1 MSSNHD
7 FVVKNG
13 LAVGTNISATGT
25 ITTAGQ
31 TFPASDGSS
40 GQTITTDGSGALSW
54 TTIVSGGFTAAGDS
68 GSDAIGGSETIT
80 FTGGTN
86 ITTAVTANTVT
97 ITNDLSTSD
106 NLTEGSSNLYYTDT
120 RAVNAIEGHA
130 HLTIDGGTLYVDTA
144 ANRVGIS
151 DTSPSQKLD
160 IAGNV
165 GINGTEIINAS
176 GQYVG
181 PVTNAALTIGG
192 SLAGDLSNVKVQYAS
207 SYAGTPIQGSFFFDS
222 LNQKM
227 KVYTGSAFVDAVPA
241 GGGGGGGGSTDANTT
256 FRDYRY
262 TLGSTTNSVS
272 GVDDVTLTAGAF
284 ISGHKYTIVTAGN
297 TSFTG
302 IGATNNNVGTVFVS
316 TGVGTGTGTAKRTL
330 FYDTTSSSTSIVV
343 YVNGIKQVNG
353 SSNDFVSTT
362 GTSVAFTYNVP
373 AASVVEVQVYE
384 LLTNSAYYLKG
395 QTLSTAQ
402 INTNIATAVPLSG
415 GTMTGGLH
423 IRTADAGTVTASTQA
438 DDLVVE
444 NSAEGG
450 ITIMTPDAQSAR
462 IRFTSPSTNND
473 VGGASIFYRQNIN
486 KMNIGTSVSGGILQL
501 QSGAGAETMTLIAN
515 GKVGIGTASPA
526 ELLDVTGTGTPTLA
540 IHNSGGSGNSTLH
553 IGESNMSSYGTEI
566 RWEGNLGNTFFD
578 NRYNHSTRP
587 HMYFRMRVAGSPI
600 TAMTIDPAGNVGIGA
615 TNPDSPVTI
624 QPFAQGVGTNSVQSW
639 MYALTSGSEFDLK
652 LNQVVSSGL
661 VKYAFTLR
669 NNGTSY
675 ANNLVLDRGNVG
687 IGTASPTAKL
697 HIQVADGAEF
707 LKATIIGNEAW
718 AFKGASGSG
727 SMDYVS
733 FGISGG
739 TQAIA
744 WQENGNTGI
753 GTTAPGARLSVSG
766 PAALA
771 NLGGGSTGSAALYVN
786 TTSGHT
792 GEIIQILK
800 NGSTQLHMANDGKVG
815 IGTSS
820 PLSKLHVHQS
830 GTGSVPV
837 TVANFV
843 TNSNAYGRGPRLDF
857 SVLWGS
863 NLQTAQIAAPNV
875 TGGGG
880 YGGDLSFSTNGQANN
895 TMTERLRLNANGKVE
910 VSGHFKSKDN
920 VSVTHP
926 GSSSGTEYKLTN
938 KAYIGGKVL
947 IPFQVYFPNGVS
959 NLAIRLYTR
968 PTSLWVS
975 GEVTFGSTYSNANA
989 HGFRR
994 YTFTHNFNTTSSY
1007 GTGLTNT
1014 ENVGSNSS
1022 HFEFSSHGYDSGEG
1036 AHYFEFRHL
1045 SSSGNAIYGQL
1056 EFHGSAPGYQ
1066 DNDWYFR
1073 CTTY

>member
-473 VGGASIFYRQNIN
+473 VGGAGIFYRQNIN

-553 IGESNMSSYGTEI
+553 IGESDMSSYGTEI

-786 TTSGHT
+786 STSGHT
-792 GEIIQILK
+792 GELIQILR
-800 NGSTQLHMANDGKVG
+800 NGATKLHMANDGKVG

-820 PLSKLHVHQS
+820 PTVLLDLESASPIIRLTDSDASGTPECQIS
-830 GTGSVPV
+830 GTGGDLIFDADRDNEKSSTLMLFKVDGAERV
-837 TVANFV
+837 
-843 TNSNAYGRGPRLDF
+843 RLDGQKADF
-857 SVLWGS
+857 
-863 NLQTAQIAAPNV
+863 
-875 TGGGG
+875 TGHL
-880 YGGDLSFSTNGQANN
+880 YSKH
-895 TMTERLRLNANGKVE
+895 NANA
-910 VSGHFKSKDN
+910 S
-920 VSVTHP
+920 HP
-926 GSSSGTEYKLTN
+926 GSNSATEHPLSN

-947 IPFQVYFPNGVS
+947 IPFQVYFPNNVA
-959 NLAIRLYTR
+959 NLAIRLYTS
-968 PTSLWVS
+968 PTSLWVG

-989 HGFRR
+989 CGFRR
-994 YTFTHNFNTTSSY
+994 YSFNHNMNTTSNY
-1007 GTGLTNT
+1007 GSALTNT
-1014 ENVGSNSS
+1014 ENLGPNSS
-1022 HFEFSSHGYDSGEG
+1022 HFEFSSHGYDTSEG
-1036 AHYFEFRHL
+1036 AHYFEFRHIA
-1045 SSSGNAIYGQL
+1045 SSGNTIYGQL
-1056 EFHGSAPGYQ
+1056 ELHGSSPGYK

-1073 CTTY
+1073 HTTY

>member
-106 NLTEGSSNLYYTDT
+106 NLTEGSSNLYYTDA
-120 RAVNAIEGHA
+120 RAVTAIEGHA

-473 VGGASIFYRQNIN
+473 VGGAGIFYRQNIN
-486 KMNIGTSVSGGILQL
+486 KMNVGTAVSGGILQL
-501 QSGAGAETMTLIAN
+501 QSGAAAETMTLIAN
-515 GKVGIGTASPA
+515 G
-526 ELLDVTGTGTPTLA
+526 
-540 IHNSGGSGNSTLH
+540 
-553 IGESNMSSYGTEI
+553 
-566 RWEGNLGNTFFD
+566 
-578 NRYNHSTRP
+578 
-587 HMYFRMRVAGSPI
+587 
-600 TAMTIDPAGNVGIGA
+600 NVGIG
-615 TNPDSPVTI
+615 
-624 QPFAQGVGTNSVQSW
+624 
-639 MYALTSGSEFDLK
+639 LT
-652 LNQVVSSGL
+652 
-661 VKYAFTLR
+661 A
-669 NNGTSY
+669 
-675 ANNLVLDRGNVG
+675 
-687 IGTASPTAKL
+687 PTAKL
-697 HIQVADGAEF
+697 HVQVADGAEF

-786 TTSGHT
+786 STSGHT
-792 GEIIQILK
+792 GELIQILK
-800 NGSTQLHMANDGKVG
+800 NGATQLHMANNGKVG
-815 IGTSS
+815 IGTASPASKLHIKSSDSGYTGGIQIEDTDSSTKSAIAHVNGGLYISSNATNDHLTLLANGRLGIGATS
-820 PLSKLHVHQS
+820 PLSMLHVHQS

-880 YGGDLSFSTNGQANN
+880 YGGDLSFSTNGQAIN
-895 TMTERLRLNANGKVE
+895 TMTERLRLNANGKAE
-910 VSGHFKSKDN
+910 VSGHFYSKDN
-920 VSVTHP
+920 ANASHP
-926 GSSSGTEYKLTN
+926 GSNSATVHKLTN

-947 IPFQVYFPNGVS
+947 IPFQAYFPNGVS
-959 NLAIRLYTR
+959 NLAIRLYTS
-968 PTSLWVS
+968 PTSLWVG
-975 GEVTFGSTYSNANA
+975 GEVTFGSTYSNGNA
-989 HGFRR
+989 CGFRR
-994 YTFTHNFNTTSSY
+994 YSFIHNMNTTSNY
-1007 GTGLTNT
+1007 GTALTNT
-1014 ENVGSNSS
+1014 ENLGPNSS
-1022 HFEFSSHGYDSGEG
+1022 HFEFSSHGYDTSEG
-1036 AHYFEFRHL
+1036 AHYFEFRHIH
-1045 SSSGNAIYGQL
+1045 SSGNAIYGQL
-1056 EFHGSAPGYQ
+1056 ELHGSSPGYK
-1066 DNDWYFR
+1066 DHDWYFR
-1073 CTTY
+1073 HTTY